1 LSTDF
6 YLSYD
11 LSNDSILFSKNID
24 EPIYPASLTKIM
36 TALVL
41 LDYYNFNDYVIT
53 KYPENYEYQGKVAY
67 IPENTVISVQN
78 LLELLL
84 IYSANDAA
92 YVSALTV
99 SENVDKFLLLMNNK
113 AKAFGMKD
121 TNFMNPDGIDQEN
134 HYTTLN
140 DLLKLSLKIMDK
152 KEIISIVSKSNFVS
166 NISGTEKMY
175 STTNLLL
182 KDGYIGIK
190 TGWTDKAGLTFIGLN
205 QNNKREILTIVNK
218 SKVDEKKYSHFS
230 DTKLLYKTSIET
242 YNTYQILSKNS
253 VIFNIRNSNTNE
265 IVRSQED
272 WSEFINRNNISRV
285 KFDNYINKY
294 ITLSFNEYKKT
305 FQITDNKNYVTWNF
319 NPLKLFNLNA
329 NQN

>member
-1 LSTDF
+1 
-6 YLSYD
+6 
-11 LSNDSILFSKNID
+11 
-24 EPIYPASLTKIM
+24 M

-67 IPENTVISVQN
+67 IPENKEISVQN

-92 YVSALTV
+92 YVTAMTV
-99 SENVDKFLLLMNNK
+99 SENVDEFLLLMNDK

-134 HYTTLN
+134 HYTTLS
-140 DLLKLSLKIMDK
+140 DLLKLSLKVMDN
-152 KEIISIVSKSNFVS
+152 KEIISIVSKTNFVS
-166 NISGTEKMY
+166 NISGSEKIY

-242 YNTYQILSKNS
+242 FDTYQILSKSS
-253 VIFNIRNSNTNE
+253 VIFNIRNSRTNE
-265 IVRSQED
+265 IIRNNEE
-272 WSEFINRNNISRV
+272 WTEFINKNNISRV
-285 KFDNYINKY
+285 QFVDYIDKY
-294 ITLSFNEYKKT
+294 VTLSFNEYKKI
-305 FQITDNKNYVTWNF
+305 FQITENKTYIKWNF
-319 NPLKLFNLNA
+319 NPLKLFNINA

>member
-1 LSTDF
+1 
-6 YLSYD
+6 
-11 LSNDSILFSKNID
+11 LFSKNID

-67 IPENTVISVQN
+67 IPENTEISVQN

-166 NISGTEKMY
+166 NISGTEKIY

-253 VIFNIRNSNTNE
+253 VIYNIRNSNTNE

-285 KFDNYINKY
+285 KFDNYINKF

-305 FQITDNKNYVTWNF
+305 FQITENKNYVTWNF